1 MGNMTDTDVEVNLD
15 ELEKWYLEQLGGRFK
30 REHKVLSKFFSKS
43 AEELAQA
50 KNALKAWLNTKPE
63 KEDEKLDDKTK
74 KIMERFID
82 SVLDSLDEVVIPT
95 IHTTIS
101 YENCHK
107 FNEGIK
113 KVFTTYNVHGKKVM
127 RRFWK
132 QYKLEIKEID
142 LHLRKLGDFS
152 QKVTKFQ
159 LKNYQEGKEAELL
172 LKKIPLLENNIE
184 RLGNTKSKLDEME
197 ETFAGMEDRRIQMEQ
212 ELENISED
220 PDLKEFQ
227 DMERRLD
234 IRKRDFRETLKFKK
248 AFKKMK
254 KYLEKGTIALRDIS
268 ESDLKP
274 YLKDSVGTILA
285 EGPKIPRLRRILIK
299 TRIMLEDERD
309 YLQLKSELKVRVIE
323 NINEIVSNNAL
334 EPKIKKI
341 LDLENEKA
349 EIRKKLQKK
358 GLESLRN
365 ELKEKI
371 AIATID
377 SEHFENDVERYRRDF
392 KELLNKVKEDR
403 QDLQKG
409 IKEETDQEIKIK
421 IIIPA

>member
-1 MGNMTDTDVEVNLD
+1 MTDTDTEVNLD
-15 ELEKWYLEQLGGRFK
+15 ALEKWYLEQLEERFK
-30 REHKVLSKFFSKS
+30 KEHKILSKIFSKS

-50 KNALKAWLNTKPE
+50 KNALKAWLNSEPE
-63 KEDEKLDDKTK
+63 KEEEKLDDKTK

-82 SVLDSLDEVVIPT
+82 SVLNSLDEVVIPT
-95 IHTTIS
+95 VHTSIS
-101 YENCHK
+101 YDNCHK

-113 KVFTTYNVHGKKVM
+113 KVFTTYNMHGKKVM

-142 LHLRKLGDFS
+142 LHLRKLGDFT

-184 RLGNTKSKLDEME
+184 RLGTTKAKLDDME
-197 ETFAGMEDRRIQMEQ
+197 GTFTGMSDNLHQMEQ
-212 ELENISED
+212 ELDRISED
-220 PDLKEFQ
+220 PDLQEFQ

-234 IRKRDFRETLKFKK
+234 IAKRDFRETLKFQK

-254 KYLEKGTIALRDIS
+254 KYLEKGTISLRDIS
-268 ESDLKP
+268 EVDLKP
-274 YLKDSVGTILA
+274 YLKDSVGSILA
-285 EGPKIPRLRRILIK
+285 EGPKIPHLRQILIK
-299 TRIMLEDERD
+299 TRIMLEDEKD
-309 YLQLKSELKVRVIE
+309 YLQLKSDLKVRVIE

-334 EPKIKKI
+334 EPEIQKI
-341 LDLENEKA
+341 LDMEAEKA
-349 EIRKKLQKK
+349 EIRKKLQNK

-365 ELKEKI
+365 ELREKI
-371 AIATID
+371 AIATVD
-377 SEHFENDVERYRRDF
+377 SEHFENDVERYRRDY
-392 KELLNKVKEDR
+392 KDLLNKVKDDR
-403 QDLQKG
+403 QELQNT
-409 IKEETDQEIKIK
+409 IKEETQADIKIK

>member
-1 MGNMTDTDVEVNLD
+1 MSESELEVSLV
-15 ELEKWYLEQLGGRFK
+15 ELEKWYLEQLGDRFK
-30 REHKVLSKFFSKS
+30 REHKYLSKIFSKS
-43 AEELAQA
+43 AEQVAQA
-50 KNALKAWLNTKPE
+50 KNALKAWLNSKPE
-63 KEDEKLDDKTK
+63 KEEEKLDDKTK
-74 KIMERFID
+74 KIMARFID
-82 SVLDSLDEVVIPT
+82 SVLNSLDEVIIPT

-127 RRFWK
+127 RRFYK

-152 QKVTKFQ
+152 QKVVKFQ

-184 RLGNTKSKLDEME
+184 RLGTTKSKLDEME
-197 ETFAGMEDRRIQMEQ
+197 GTFAGMEERRIMMEQ
-212 ELENISED
+212 ELEKISED
-220 PDLKEFQ
+220 PDLQEFQ

-234 IRKRDFRETLKFKK
+234 IAKRDFRETLKFKK

-254 KYLEKGTIALRDIS
+254 KFLEKGTISVRDIS

-285 EGPKIPRLRRILIK
+285 EGPKIPRLRQILIK

-323 NINEIVSNNAL
+323 NINEIVSNNSL
-334 EPKIKKI
+334 ESEITKI
-341 LDLENEKA
+341 LSLVDEKA

-358 GLESLRN
+358 GLESQRN
-365 ELKEKI
+365 ELREKI

-377 SEHFENDVERYRRDF
+377 SEHFENDVQRYKRDY
-392 KELLNKVKEDR
+392 KDLLSKVKEDR
-403 QDLQKG
+403 KDLQKG
-409 IKEETDQEIKIK
+409 IKEETGEEIKIK
-421 IIIPA
+421 IIIPT